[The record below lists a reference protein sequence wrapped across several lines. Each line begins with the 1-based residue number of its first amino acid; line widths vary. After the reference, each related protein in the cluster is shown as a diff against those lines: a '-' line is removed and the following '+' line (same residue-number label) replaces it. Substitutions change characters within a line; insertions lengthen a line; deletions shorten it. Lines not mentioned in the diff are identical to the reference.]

1 MPTKKTTDNK
11 ETSNQKKTK
20 SSAGGFAKG
29 HKKVG
34 GRKKGSPNKITADLR
49 NMIKEQIAPWIA
61 RIGEDMKALEPAERL
76 QAIAH
81 LGNYVLPKYSNTTIN
96 ADSKR
101 DIGTEEYIQALNDKY
116 DKKDIKIDID
126 KLTIVN
132 NG

>member
-81 LGNYVLPKYSNTTIN
+81 QYHHQCRLQERYRHRRVYTGS
-96 ADSKR
+96 
-101 DIGTEEYIQALNDKY
+101 
-116 DKKDIKIDID
+116 
-126 KLTIVN
+126 
-132 NG
+132 